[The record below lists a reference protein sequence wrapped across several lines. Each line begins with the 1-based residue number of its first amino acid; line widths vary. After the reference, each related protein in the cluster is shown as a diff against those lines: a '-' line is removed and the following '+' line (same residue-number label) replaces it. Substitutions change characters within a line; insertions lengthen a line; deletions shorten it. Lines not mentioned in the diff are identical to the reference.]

1 MTWNNIVM
9 TFEGIANTNPFIK
22 RFGDGEMVDIET
34 DGPNSPL
41 YPLLW
46 IVPQYVNITEN
57 SLEYTVRVLVI
68 EPDEEDDS
76 KQRSILSDNLQ
87 ILIDVIKTFRYE
99 IDTDYVIVDTDLICN
114 PFAHRF
120 VDYCVGWWCDI
131 KIATDLNNS
140 PCNISGY

>member
-9 TFEGIANTNPFIK
+9 EFSNIANNNPFIK
-22 RFGDGEMVDIET
+22 RFGSGEMVDIET

-46 IVPQYVNITEN
+46 VVPQFVNITEY
-57 SLEYTVRVLVI
+57 SLEYTVRILVI

-76 KQRSILSDNLQ
+76 KQQTILSDNLQ
-87 ILIDVIKTFRYE
+87 IIIDVIKTFKYKV
-99 IDTDYVIVDTDLICN
+99 DKDYTIVDTDLICN

-140 PCNISGY
+140 ECNIPGY